1 MDGGQLRRAATL
13 KSDDSILLEIQGK
26 DCVALEV
33 KYHRQCYAKYT
44 SFLRHQ
50 KDEETTSSKPS
61 HLYEKSFDTFC
72 KQFVQTEIIENEG
85 IFFMNK
91 IKDVFV
97 NIVKEEENVD
107 ASNYKTSRLKQRLQ
121 TKYPQLVFHATKRR
135 NKSEVVHTNSMKKC
149 DVVEIIACVDTS
161 QSSCTDTDNAVD
173 ETGTSKSLEENKDD
187 IRRKQGC
194 KVKYRPVPQ
203 RILSPPP
210 TLPPKNMRLHY
221 IFHFES

>member
-44 SFLRHQ
+44 SLLRHQ

-91 IKDVFV
+91 IKDVFA

-135 NKSEVVHTNSMKKC
+135 NKSEVVY
-149 DVVEIIACVDTS
+149 TS
-161 QSSCTDTDNAVD
+161 QSSCTDTDNDVD
-173 ETGTSKSLEENKDD
+173 ETGTSKSKAAVGGVAPKDLYEVALTLRMTLEENKDA
-187 IRRKQGC
+187 R
-194 KVKYRPVPQ
+194 
-203 RILSPPP
+203 
-210 TLPPKNMRLHY
+210 
-221 IFHFES
+221 